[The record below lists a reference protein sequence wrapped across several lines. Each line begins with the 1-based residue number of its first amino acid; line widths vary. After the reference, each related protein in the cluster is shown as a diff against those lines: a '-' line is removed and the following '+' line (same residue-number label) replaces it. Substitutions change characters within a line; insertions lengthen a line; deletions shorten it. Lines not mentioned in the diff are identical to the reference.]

1 MSDFHT
7 PVLLQEVV
15 DNLKIKRGGQY
26 IDATVGG
33 GGHAAAIL
41 KLGGKL
47 LGIDCDP
54 EAIKAARKSLASACP
69 TTFWRLARGN
79 FKNLEQIAVANGFSQ
94 VDGIL
99 LDLGVSSHQ
108 LETAER
114 GFSFNLN
121 GPLDMRMD
129 QELAVTAADLVNGL
143 NKGELTALFKKFS
156 DEPRAGLIAEAIV
169 KARRQAPIKTG
180 AQLASVVGVRQGNR
194 HPATRVFQALRM
206 AVNDELNNLNQ
217 VLPQAVSLLRPGG
230 RLAVI
235 SFHSGEDR
243 LVKNFL
249 KDQKIAGNLMMIN
262 KKPLMATP
270 AETAA
275 NPRSRSAK
283 LRVGEKL

>member
-79 FKNLEQIAVANGFSQ
+79 FKNLEQIAAANGFSQ

-129 QELAVTAADLVNGL
+129 PELAVTAADLVNGL

>member
-129 QELAVTAADLVNGL
+129 PELAVTAADLVNGL